1 MRRIILASASP
12 RRRELLEQAGAAF
25 EVRPGNGEEVIP
37 SQDPETVVKELSRQE
52 SASGSLSGGRGNGD
66 PGSGHD
72 RCLCGKNT
80 RQAQRQGRCGKNF
93 EHAPGEYAPG
103 IYRG

>member
-37 SQDPETVVKELSRQE
+37 SQDPETVVKELSRQKALQAVCPADE
-52 SASGSLSGGRGNGD
+52 GTVILGADTIVAFAGKILGKPRDREDAEKTLNKIGRA
-66 PGSGHD
+66 HV
-72 RCLCGKNT
+72 
-80 RQAQRQGRCGKNF
+80 
-93 EHAPGEYAPG
+93 
-103 IYRG
+103 